1 MFVFVPGCK
10 GTFLVKL
17 CKLPAVIGDYR
28 IPRTQSRLGMERASI
43 DPTFLSCFEACPG
56 AEPRLRTA
64 NSKLFS
70 V

>member
-1 MFVFVPGCK
+1 MFVFVPGCE

-28 IPRTQSRLGMERASI
+28 IPRTQSRL

-70 V
+70 A